1 MTTTLGSAP
10 RPGTQLFE
18 TYVRVRFHEIDG
30 LGHVNNAA
38 YLNYLEQ
45 AALDHAMFLGLD
57 IQRSRQLGGVFVARK
72 HEILFVRPSYLSDV
86 LRVVTWVEA
95 PTGARIHRHYRVYRE
110 PTSRALVPTFGELL
124 QAELMPDD
132 DAMVV
137 QAMTEWVFVSV
148 TGMPARIPPE
158 IIDLFS

>member
-30 LGHVNNAA
+30 LGHMNNAA

-57 IQRSRQLGGVFVARK
+57 IHRLRELGGVFVARR
-72 HEILFVRPSYLSDV
+72 HEILFVKPSFLGDV
-86 LRVVTWVEA
+86 LRVVTWVDA
-95 PTGARIHRHYRVYRE
+95 PSGARIHRRYRIYRE
-110 PTSRALVPTFGELL
+110 RAPRPRVPTSGELL
-124 QAELMPDD
+124 QAESMPAD

-137 QAMTEWVFVSV
+137 QAMTEWVFVSE
-148 TGMPARIPPE
+148 TGAPARIPPE
-158 IIDLFS
+158 IVDLFT